1 MRCENMSAKNIFL
14 QHKGNIAGN
23 MYCGDMYIV
32 LFCSHPHNWKT
43 GKLLH
48 NHSWNVNIVLHVEQN
63 LEIVLKSDSDMTVK
77 MLGNL
82 YSVDVHQM
90 WCEWYISFKSNIN
103 LYEWLSWFCGLCSS
117 YREVNKPFGQ

>member
-1 MRCENMSAKNIFL
+1 MSAKNIFL

-32 LFCSHPHNWKT
+32 LFCSHPHKSDKWKT

-63 LEIVLKSDSDMTVK
+63 LGIVLKSDSDMTVK

-82 YSVDVHQM
+82 YSVDVQTDVM
-90 WCEWYISFKSNIN
+90 WVVYKF
-103 LYEWLSWFCGLCSS
+103 
-117 YREVNKPFGQ
+117 